1 LSDKPTIPAAPVQ
14 SDWNEDDT
22 SDLAYINNK
31 PTIPTKTSDLTN
43 DSNFITQAIA
53 EQNFEAKAWRGT
65 QAEYDALTVIE
76 QNKIYIILPES

>member
-1 LSDKPTIPAAPVQ
+1 
-14 SDWNEDDT
+14 
-22 SDLAYINNK
+22 
-31 PTIPTKTSDLTN
+31 LTN

-76 QNKIYIILPES
+76 QNKIYIILQES